1 MPLPTKITDL
11 FQDWNAAFPIPLG
24 QGEGAVRVWVVKFVE
39 QVAYTYP
46 GEGWGSK
53 STTLT
58 APMLGERI
66 SQIEP
71 PENAIQS
78 DPEIGKTKMTSWLL
92 VNDISGMSPTPI
104 LIDNPEQDTTSQIF
118 RKVLPQNHLGGAHG
132 DTVHADTAPQTQLDR
147 VEQMIGRLAYH
158 LGLR

>member
-11 FQDWNAAFPIPLG
+11 FQTWIDAFPIPIG
-24 QGEGAVRVWVVKFVE
+24 EGEGAVRVWVVKFVE

-53 STTLT
+53 SVSST

-66 SQIEP
+66 TQIEP
-71 PENAIQS
+71 FENAS
-78 DPEIGKTKMTSWLL
+78 LPDPEIGKTKMISWLL
-92 VNDISGMSPTPI
+92 VNDITGINPTPI
-104 LIDNPEQDTTSQIF
+104 LSNNPEQDTTNQVF
-118 RKVLPQNHLGGAHG
+118 RKVLPQNHLGGSHG
-132 DTVHADTAPQTQLDR
+132 DTVHADSAPQTQLDR
-147 VEQMIGRLAYH
+147 IEQMMGRLAYH